1 MQKMKTEMTTGDE
14 KLDAAI
20 NALMASAIYEATNY
34 RNVADSMEEAV
45 RNLDYAMT
53 YKIAALRVEDDA
65 IRQKENDGYGVE
77 IGRVDQ
83 FTADILKIV
92 QKFNREIQKNLI
104 SYYCNRADVIKEAA
118 ELNGK
123 LFKSIIDCATE
134 HNKTCDVTDIETCAS
149 DSEMTTF

>member
-53 YKIAALRVEDDA
+53 YKIAALRAEDDGY
-65 IRQKENDGYGVE
+65 RKTDGYGVN

-83 FTADILKIV
+83 FTVDVLKLL
-92 QKFNREIQKNLI
+92 QDLNNEIQNSLI
-104 SYYCNRADVIKEAA
+104 CYYCNREDVIKEAA

-134 HNKTCDVTDIETCAS
+134 HNKTCDVMDVETCAA